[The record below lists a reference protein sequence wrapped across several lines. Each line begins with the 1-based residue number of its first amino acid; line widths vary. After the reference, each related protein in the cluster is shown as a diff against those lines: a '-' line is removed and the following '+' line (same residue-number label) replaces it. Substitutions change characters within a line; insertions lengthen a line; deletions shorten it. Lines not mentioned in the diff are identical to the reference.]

1 MEKIITKVGSCTP
14 TGELKIE
21 EDSFMDLYEERNYEI
36 SSMPDSLEKIESK
49 LSLADFSYQQGYDVE
64 ALRLYEQVFRSF
76 PWECTG
82 KERELFE
89 RAIKGLSALCCS
101 EIEYV
106 WEVSSQI
113 VGDYNIWKRSMEEEA
128 L

>member
-14 TGELKIE
+14 TGELKME
-21 EDSFMDLYEERNYEI
+21 KDSFMDLYEERTDEI
-36 SSMPDSLEKIESK
+36 YSMPDSLEKIESK
-49 LSLADFSYQQGYDVE
+49 LSLADFCYQQGHDVE
-64 ALRLYEQVFRSF
+64 ALHLYGKAFRSF

-82 KERELFE
+82 KKRELFE
-89 RAIKGLSALCCS
+89 RAIKGLSALCSS
-101 EIEYV
+101 ENEYV

-113 VGDYNIWKRSMEEEA
+113 VGDYMMWKRSMEEKA

>member
-21 EDSFMDLYEERNYEI
+21 KNSFMDLYDDDEI
-36 SSMPDSLEKIESK
+36 LSMPNSLEKFK
-49 LSLADFSYQQGYDVE
+49 CLLSLADHYHQQGYDVE

-101 EIEYV
+101 ELEYV

>member
-21 EDSFMDLYEERNYEI
+21 KEALMDLYDDDEI
-36 SSMPDSLEKIESK
+36 LSMPNSLEKFECL
-49 LSLADFSYQQGYDVE
+49 LSLADHYHQQHYDIE

-101 EIEYV
+101 EFEYV

-113 VGDYNIWKRSMEEEA
+113 VDDYMIWEEERINQMN
-128 L
+128 

>member
-14 TGELKIE
+14 TGELKME
-21 EDSFMDLYEERNYEI
+21 KDSFMDLYEERNDEI
-36 SSMPDSLEKIESK
+36 CSMPDSLEKIESK
-49 LSLADFSYQQGYDVE
+49 LSLADFCYQQGHDVK
-64 ALRLYEQVFRSF
+64 ALRLYEKVFFSF

-82 KERELFE
+82 KKRELFE
-89 RAIKGLSALCCS
+89 RAIKGLSALCSS
-101 EIEYV
+101 ENEYV

-113 VGDYNIWKRSMEEEA
+113 VGDYNIWKRSMEEKT